1 MIRRQFVSDL
11 NPKQVRSK
19 QLGFKGSQAS
29 DSDNT
34 KHSLFH
40 VPVVPHEVVI
50 AWLTFKHIFPRI
62 LQSV

>member
-29 DSDNT
+29 VT
-34 KHSLFH
+34 
-40 VPVVPHEVVI
+40 VI
-50 AWLTFKHIFPRI
+50 TPSTLCFMFQLCHMKW
-62 LQSV
+62 